1 MICMFAVETFEYSCF
16 FKAEKLD
23 YISFVV
29 DMETENTNSAEKI
42 DRLVSELLLCCCLID
57 F

>member
-29 DMETENTNSAEKI
+29 DMETENTKSAEKI